1 MFACGAFVI
10 ISFYANKTFRKIFF
24 SPNFYEVV
32 TISCFLKGLNPLKK
46 IVEGKQ
52 CKTELNTA
60 TSTLMQIWVVTLKVT
75 FITVKSSVCF
85 T

>member
-32 TISCFLKGLNPLKK
+32 TIFLFFS

-60 TSTLMQIWVVTLKVT
+60 TSTLMQIWVVTVKVT
-75 FITVKSSVCF
+75 FITIKNSVCF

>member
-1 MFACGAFVI
+1 MQI
-10 ISFYANKTFRKIFF
+10 KHLEKYSFHQIFTKLLLF
-24 SPNFYEVV
+24 
-32 TISCFLKGLNPLKK
+32 SCFLKGLNPLKK
-46 IVEGKQ
+46 VVEGKQ

-60 TSTLMQIWVVTLKVT
+60 ASTLMQIWVVTLKVT